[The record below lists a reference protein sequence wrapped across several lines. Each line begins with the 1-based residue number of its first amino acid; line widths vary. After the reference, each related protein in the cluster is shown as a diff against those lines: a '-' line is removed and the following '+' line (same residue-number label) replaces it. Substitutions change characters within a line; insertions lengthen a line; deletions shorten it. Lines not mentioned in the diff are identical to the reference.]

1 MKNDIESRLAA
12 IMRDVLGDPRLVITR
27 ASNAETLPGYDSLA
41 HINIISAVEQ
51 EFDLRFELADILD
64 LNDVGDMVA
73 LIERKVDAVAA

>member
-1 MKNDIESRLAA
+1 MDTDIENSLIA

-51 EFDLRFELADILD
+51 ELGLSFDLTDILD
-64 LNDVGDMVA
+64 LHDVGDMVA
-73 LIERKVDAVAA
+73 LIERKRGGMAA